1 MDSAIIFSG
10 RNPYLEYLV
19 AEKPNQKPE
28 KKSGGSFFIGSMA
41 GLAGGVLLAAGVA
54 LYISQLAS
62 PITSRNTPPHP
73 APTPEKPS
81 GSDLTKRGILIP
93 SPVTGENEA
102 GSTVTSGSSSPT
114 ASAPTL
120 ATEVTPPA
128 PLDAGEPPQTSPS
141 LSPPATSLPS
151 PLSDDLQHPVTVRYF
166 VQTGAF
172 AQSSEAESQRAN
184 LALLG
189 IDSMVVP
196 GQVEGKPLYY
206 RVRIGP
212 FSSVDEVR
220 TLIKSLKDNGVPAQV
235 LRETT
240 TSHSSLI
247 PH

>member
-1 MDSAIIFSG
+1 M
-10 RNPYLEYLV
+10 
-19 AEKPNQKPE
+19 AEKSNKKPE
-28 KKSGGSFFIGSMA
+28 KTPGSAFFIGSMI

-54 LYISQLAS
+54 LYINHLSS

-73 APTPEKPS
+73 SATPEKLT
-81 GSDLTKRGILIP
+81 GSDLTKRGILTP
-93 SPVTGENEA
+93 SQVTEGSEVGAPATPV
-102 GSTVTSGSSSPT
+102 S
-114 ASAPTL
+114 SAPTTSTPTP
-120 ATEVTPPA
+120 ATEGVPPPDVEEKTP
-128 PLDAGEPPQTSPS
+128 TSG
-141 LSPPATSLPS
+141 LSTPATSIPS
-151 PLSDDLQHPVTVRYF
+151 PLSDELQHPVTVRYF

-172 AQSSEAESQRAN
+172 GQSSEAESQRAT

-189 IDSMVVP
+189 IDSTVVP

-212 FSSVDEVR
+212 FSSVEEVR
-220 TLIKSLKDNGVPAQV
+220 TLVKSLKDNGVPAQV